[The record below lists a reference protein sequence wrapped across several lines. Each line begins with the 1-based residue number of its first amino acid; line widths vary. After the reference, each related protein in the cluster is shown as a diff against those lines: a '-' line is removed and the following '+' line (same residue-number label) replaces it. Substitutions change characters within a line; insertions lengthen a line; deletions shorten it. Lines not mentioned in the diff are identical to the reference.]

1 MKKTHNT
8 GKCRSIKIVL
18 LMYGRSIIAAL
29 YLIYII
35 PFKAHILHLK
45 GNSVEGCFN
54 VTLGPKLKT
63 LVS

>member
-1 MKKTHNT
+1 
-8 GKCRSIKIVL
+8 
-18 LMYGRSIIAAL
+18 MYGRSIIAAL